1 MRVRNALRW
10 ISLVLCIVTAS
21 SALVKAQGITNG
33 EYYQDDLTLVLGNKK
48 ARITYMGPRCIAD
61 FTGRVTRHSDR
72 IILSDPNTEVAP
84 GCIVTLTQ
92 NSSGSVTI
100 EQGLGCLAYH
110 GAACSLSGEVQPL
123 HLNEDL

>member
-1 MRVRNALRW
+1 MRVRDALSW

-21 SALVKAQGITNG
+21 SALVKAQGITLG
-33 EYYQDDLTLVLGNKK
+33 EYFQDGLTLVLGGEK
-48 ARITYMGPRCIAD
+48 ARITYIGPRCIAD

-72 IILSDPNTEVAP
+72 IILSDPNMDVAP

-92 NSSGSVTI
+92 NNSGSVTI
-100 EQGLGCLAYH
+100 EQGLGCTAYH

-123 HLNEDL
+123 HLNEGL

>member
-1 MRVRNALRW
+1 MRIADAVKW
-10 ISLVLCIVTAS
+10 VSLALCIVTAS
-21 SALVKAQGITNG
+21 SALMKAQGITHG
-33 EYYQDDLTLVLGNKK
+33 EYYQDGLTLVLGEEK

-72 IILSDPNTEVAP
+72 IISSDPNTEVAP

-92 NSSGSVTI
+92 NSSGSVAI
-100 EQGLGCLAYH
+100 EQGLGCIAYH

-123 HLNEDL
+123 HLSEDL